1 MSVPFLDFPVAHT
14 VLEGFER
21 DRGCRHDAF
30 DGDGARQQLRTH
42 HLHGA
47 ARSIRFGHQR
57 SAFPGL
63 NGLLADFARIT
74 GEMLTGNDPTIR
86 IKKVPSVP
94 EGHA

>member
-1 MSVPFLDFPVAHT
+1 MVAATTLSMVT
-14 VLEGFER
+14 VLVNSFAHIIYTELL
-21 DRGCRHDAF
+21 A
-30 DGDGARQQLRTH
+30 Q
-42 HLHGA
+42 
-47 ARSIRFGHQR
+47 FGSDI
-57 SAFPGL
+57 SAVHFQAL